1 MKNNNSSIAVILAVV
16 LIVVAVYVFWESIKI
31 FFKAD
36 PNVQAAIIAAMA
48 SVILALINTRL
59 VQRRAVFEAH
69 KETKAKIYEEFMSK
83 LTSLFGKKGL
93 KAGEEKDLQEFMTE
107 FSSRIIIYG
116 SPEVIKA
123 FNEWRESA
131 ADPNK
136 ENILRKTGQLLLAMR
151 ADLGE
156 SIAGLNE
163 LDIFSLYVIG
173 GKSALRQELQG

>member
-1 MKNNNSSIAVILAVV
+1 MKNKNALITTILAVV
-16 LIVVAVYVFWESIKI
+16 LILAAIYVFWESIKI
-31 FFKAD
+31 FSEAD
-36 PNVQAAIIAAMA
+36 ANVQAAIIAGMV
-48 SVILALINTRL
+48 SVILALVNTRW

-69 KETKAKIYEEFMSK
+69 KEVKAEIYEGFMSK
-83 LTSLFGKKGL
+83 LTSLFETKGL
-93 KAGEEKDLQEFMTE
+93 KDGEEKDLQEFMTE
-107 FSSRIIIYG
+107 FSSKIIIYG

-156 SIAGLNE
+156 STAGLNE
-163 LDIFSLYVIG
+163 LDLFSLYING
-173 GKSALRQELQG
+173 GKSALQRELQG